1 MHIVK
6 TLVEAQ
12 LEGIDRNTQEYAL
25 IKTLRKSK
33 AFKNI
38 AKAFRFRQLR
48 KFANVICKL
57 RVPTLVHAR
66 ITKSTFHKY
75 LAKAASNR

>member
-25 IKTLRKSK
+25 IKTIRKSK

-48 KFANVICKL
+48 KFAK
-57 RVPTLVHAR
+57 RHM
-66 ITKSTFHKY
+66 
-75 LAKAASNR
+75 